1 MAERSFPIENF
12 FLSGRA
18 HTGPVAKC
26 RHCGVKEYFPR
37 AGGTISAQKFF
48 QNKGWE
54 LGRSHHMDMCPEC
67 RKPVRKHEPKPKVTE
82 MEKPSEPTSSKW
94 LEAAKKAETP
104 RAISREDR
112 KRIHEAIGLHYL
124 DVGYEPPW
132 TDKLIA
138 ENLKV
143 PQAWVA
149 EIRDEF
155 FGDEGSNDVFDKFR
169 QDAAVWMDEWCKL
182 QAVCGQIDALKSLGD
197 ELDAMRKKIERD
209 LVGKMRSG

>member
-1 MAERSFPIENF
+1 MAERSFPIEQF

-18 HTGPVAKC
+18 HTGPVATC
-26 RHCGVKEYFPR
+26 RKCGVKEYFPR
-37 AGGTISAQKFF
+37 TGGTISAQKFF

-54 LGRSHHMDMCPEC
+54 LGRSHHMDVCPKC
-67 RKPVRKHEPKPKVTE
+67 RKPVRKYEPKPKA
-82 MEKPSEPTSSKW
+82 EPAPIIKVETM
-94 LEAAKKAETP
+94 AAETP
-104 RAISREDR
+104 RTISREDR
-112 KRIHEAIGLHYL
+112 KRIHEMIGQHYL

-169 QDAAVWMDEWCKL
+169 QETAAWMDEWRKL
-182 QAVCGQIDALKSLGD
+182 QAVCSQIDALKSLGD

>member
-12 FLSGRA
+12 FLSGRSQ
-18 HTGPVAKC
+18 TGPVATC
-26 RHCGVKEYFPR
+26 RKCGVKEYFPR
-37 AGGTISAQKFF
+37 TGGTISAQKFF

-54 LGRSHHMDMCPEC
+54 LGRGHHMDVCPAC
-67 RKPVRKHEPKPKVTE
+67 QKPVRKHEPKPKVTE
-82 MEKPSEPTSSKW
+82 MKKTEEPSSSRW
-94 LEAAKKAETP
+94 LDTLKKAEAP
-104 RAISREDR
+104 RTVSREDR

-124 DVGYEPPW
+124 DSGYEPPW

-155 FGDEGSNDVFDKFR
+155 FGDEGSNDVFEKFR
-169 QDAAVWMDEWCKL
+169 LETAAWMDEWRKL
-182 QAVCGQIDALKSLGD
+182 QTVCGQIDALRSLGD

-209 LVGKMRSG
+209 LVGNVRSG

>member
-54 LGRSHHMDMCPEC
+54 LGRSHHMDVCPEHK
-67 RKPVRKHEPKPKVTE
+67 KPVRKHEPKPKA
-82 MEKPSEPTSSKW
+82 EPAPIIKVETM
-94 LEAAKKAETP
+94 AAETP
-104 RAISREDR
+104 RTISREDR
-112 KRIHEAIGLHYL
+112 KRIHEMIGQHYL

-169 QDAAVWMDEWCKL
+169 QETAAWMDEWRKL
-182 QAVCGQIDALKSLGD
+182 QALCGQIDALKSLGD

-209 LVGKMRSG
+209 LVGKVRSG